1 MADAAINETEIL
13 SRMDDSK
20 ITRQHWKVMFISGMG
35 FFTDAYDLFIIG
47 VVISILKHEWHPS
60 PWAVGLVTSTALLAA
75 AFGAIIFGRV
85 ADMLGRK
92 RIYGY
97 EVLVLAAGAIASAFS
112 PDIWWLIGFRIILG
126 IGIGGD
132 YPVSATLMSEFS
144 GKKSR
149 GMMVSL
155 VFAMQAA
162 GLIVGPLLAAAFLA
176 SGLSNDLV
184 WRLLLAL
191 GAVPALAVF
200 QLRRHM
206 AESPR
211 YLLATGQHDQAHAA
225 AGHVLG
231 QSPGAARDGNAAK
244 KTSFSEGFWALTR
257 RRDLAVRLIGASAAW
272 FCMDFAYYGNTV
284 SSPLV
289 LHAVAPNDS
298 LMSTTLTQLAIFT
311 IAAVPGYFV
320 AAAMMDRIGRKTIQI
335 LGFAMMALSFAAMAL
350 VPGIEK
356 LIYPF
361 LIVYGLSYFFT
372 EFGPNATT
380 FVYPA
385 ELFPVEG
392 RTTGHGIASA
402 SGKLG
407 GFVGVF
413 LFPIMLSAGGLFAA
427 ESVAAAVSVL
437 GILVTVF
444 MLPETKGKSL
454 EELSGEE
461 AGPKSGAVPS
471 RA

>member
-1 MADAAINETEIL
+1 MTETGPNGSDML
-13 SRMDDSK
+13 ARMDEST
-20 ITRQHWKVMFISGMG
+20 ITRQHWKIMFISGMG

-47 VVISILKHEWHPS
+47 VVMSILKTEWHPS
-60 PWAVGLVTSTALLAA
+60 PVAVGLVTSTALLAS
-75 AFGAIIFGRV
+75 AFGAILFGRV
-85 ADMLGRK
+85 ADMVGRK

-112 PDIWWLIGFRIILG
+112 PDIWWLIGFRIVLG

-132 YPVSATLMSEFS
+132 YPVSATLMSEFA

-162 GLIVGPLLAAAFLA
+162 GLIVGPLLAAAMLA
-176 SGLSNDLV
+176 SGLSKDLV
-184 WRLLLAL
+184 WRLLLAF
-191 GAVPALAVF
+191 GAIPALAVF
-200 QLRRHM
+200 QMRRHM

-211 YLLATGQHDQAHAA
+211 YLLASGQHEDAHAA
-225 AGHVLG
+225 TGHLLG
-231 QSPGAARDGNAAK
+231 EAHGAVKDGRAAR
-244 KTSFSEGFWALTR
+244 KTSFSEGFVALTR
-257 RRDLAVRLIGASAAW
+257 RRGMALRLIGASAAW
-272 FCMDFAYYGNTV
+272 FLMDFAYYGNTV

-289 LHAVAPNDS
+289 IHAVAPGDS
-298 LMSTTLTQLAIFT
+298 LIMETLTQLAIFA

-335 LGFAMMALSFAAMAL
+335 LGFAMMAMSFAAIAL
-350 VPGIEK
+350 IPGIEK

-361 LIVYGLSYFFT
+361 LIIYGISYFFT

-402 SGKLG
+402 AGKVG
-407 GFVGVF
+407 GFIGVF
-413 LFPIMLSAGGLFAA
+413 LFPILLSAGGLFAA
-427 ESVAAAVSVL
+427 ESVAAVVSVL
-437 GILVTVF
+437 GIFVTIF
-444 MLPETKGKSL
+444 MLPETMGKSL
-454 EELSGEE
+454 EEISAEE
-461 AGPKSGAVPS
+461 TGAEAALARP
-471 RA
+471 A

>member
-1 MADAAINETEIL
+1 MSDTSADDLARLDE
-13 SRMDDSK
+13 SG
-20 ITRQHWKVMFISGMG
+20 ITREHWKIMFISGMG

-47 VVISILKHEWHPS
+47 VVMSLLKDEWHPS
-60 PWAVGLVTSTALLAA
+60 PLAIGLVTSTALLAA
-75 AFGAIIFGRV
+75 AVGALLFGRI

-112 PDIWWLIGFRIILG
+112 PDIWWLIFFRVILG

-132 YPVSATLMSEFS
+132 YPVSATLMSEYA
-144 GKKSR
+144 GKRHR

-162 GLIVGPLLAAAFLA
+162 GLIVGPLLAAALLW
-176 SGLSNDLV
+176 SGMSHNLV
-184 WRLLLAL
+184 WRLLLAF
-191 GAVPALAVF
+191 GAAPALAVF
-200 QLRRHM
+200 QMRRRL
-206 AESPR
+206 AETPR
-211 YLLATGQHDQAHAA
+211 YRLA
-225 AGHVLG
+225 
-231 QSPGAARDGNAAK
+231 QSQRGAAKQSFADG
-244 KTSFSEGFWALTR
+244 FRALLS
-257 RRDLAVRLIGASAAW
+257 RRDLRVRLAGASLAW
-272 FCMDFAYYGNTV
+272 FLMDFAYYGNTV

-289 LHAVAPNDS
+289 LHAIAPADD
-298 LMSTTLTQLAIFT
+298 LLTQTLTQLAVFA

-320 AAAMMDRIGRKTIQI
+320 AAAMMDRMGRKPIQV
-335 LGFAMMALSFAAMAL
+335 LGFLMMAGSFTAMAL
-350 VPGIEK
+350 IPGIEK

-361 LIVYGLSYFFT
+361 LIIYGLSYFFT

-402 SGKLG
+402 AGKVG
-407 GFVGVF
+407 GFAGVF
-413 LFPIMLSAGGLFAA
+413 TFPLLMAWNGLPAA
-427 ESVAAAVSVL
+427 ELGAAVASVL
-437 GILVTVF
+437 GLAVTVW

-454 EELSGEE
+454 EELSAESKPRP
-461 AGPKSGAVPS
+461 AGKAF
-471 RA
+471 AA